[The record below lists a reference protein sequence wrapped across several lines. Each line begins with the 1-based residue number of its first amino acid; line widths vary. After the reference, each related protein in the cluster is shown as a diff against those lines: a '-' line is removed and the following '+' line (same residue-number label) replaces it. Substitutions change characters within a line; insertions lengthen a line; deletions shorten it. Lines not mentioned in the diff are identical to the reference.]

1 MKPFILSLLALLLSS
16 MVSVAQ
22 ISGDYLIEKQDS
34 AFVLIQNGQRVPFD
48 TAQVQV
54 SLAQKSEEVTALE
67 TEIGLLERLVML
79 RRQLAVAREEKRTL
93 FDIIEKARKCETPPS
108 KK

>member
-1 MKPFILSLLALLLSS
+1 MKPLLFVPFLLLSIFAS
-16 MVSVAQ
+16 AQ
-22 ISGDYLIEKQDS
+22 ITTDYQVENRDS
-34 AFVLIQNGQRVPFD
+34 NFVLIQNGQRVPFD

>member
-1 MKPFILSLLALLLSS
+1 MKPFVLAMLALLFSS
-16 MVSVAQ
+16 ISSFTQ
-22 ISGDYLIEKQDS
+22 ISGDYRVEKQDS

-54 SLAQKSEEVTALE
+54 SFVQKSDEVSALE

-93 FDIIEKARKCETPPS
+93 LDIIEKARQCKTPPS
-108 KK
+108 EK